1 MMEWKRTIFSG
12 RFLCLLLCI
21 ILLNGIFFLK
31 VQFDRNLGLDL
42 SAPESQLSHS
52 VIVTEE
58 GFSQSEKLPQIS
70 LNELNKEYLTVLD
83 ELKSLSLQEIVST
96 LTERMERLSL
106 LWDGCILYM
115 RQRDSDFDRAQW
127 EDYAKQ
133 HLEVSENIIDGST
146 TQEDVYREYVAVHT
160 LFLHS
165 EALMNFPEYLQAIE
179 KNKDY
184 MLTFSIFRDENSFSL
199 RNILKTADEFQCLEN
214 VDLSIENTA
223 AIEGILLYSG
233 SDLFLMLL
241 LMAAVLCFLADRQR
255 GLWELIYSLRRGRST
270 LALHRLGILLLLSAM
285 GTLLLYGSNAVLGTI
300 LYGGIGNLHI
310 SVQSI
315 PILQEYPVPIS
326 TGGFLIQYTVFR
338 IGSAFLL
345 GLILWLL
352 LGALSDAR
360 CGVIIGIAFLLVEYG
375 LYRFLPEQSAYN
387 ILKYFNL
394 CTYFYIAPLYT
405 HYLNVDILGFPVGI
419 RRVSEL
425 ATLPLIFVTS
435 SGCIAQQ
442 CFRRPAQGKSWVE
455 IFTRRIGNCLDRC
468 LQYLP
473 LWGREVY
480 KILFSQ
486 RGIVILLLFV
496 YLALGIEHSVPL
508 QAGSEQVA
516 YERQYLV
523 QLQGEI
529 TSKTFS
535 EIDQLQ
541 EEQKKIIETMGQAK
555 EAYSN
560 GEISR
565 GEYMSISFEGNI
577 AQIKLAALGEVEN
590 QAETLKEQSEIQGF
604 TPVLLDE
611 TPYQSVYGKP
621 AKIVQLKSLFL
632 IFGAL
637 LLLLGANSAYER
649 KSKMIPLLRSVKDGR
664 KGVLREKA
672 LAAVCITLLLWAVM
686 YGKEFW
692 YFYSI
697 FPEELWN
704 IAPQNLSILAHFPIS
719 CTLTQFFMMYYLV
732 GGFCIMI
739 TSILLILSG
748 MYLYNRK

>member
-70 LNELNKEYLTVLD
+70 LNELNKEYLTVLN

-96 LTERMERLSL
+96 LTERMEQLSQ
-106 LWDGCILYM
+106 LWDGCTLYT
-115 RQRDSDFDRAQW
+115 RQKSDFDRAQW
-127 EDYAKQ
+127 EDFAKQ
-133 HLEVSENIIDGST
+133 HPEAAENIIDGST

-214 VDLSIENTA
+214 VALSIENTA

-338 IGSAFLL
+338 IGAAFLL

-360 CGVIIGIAFLLVEYG
+360 YGVIIGIAFLLVEYG

-692 YFYSI
+692 DFYRI

>member
-1 MMEWKRTIFSG
+1 MI
-12 RFLCLLLCI
+12 
-21 ILLNGIFFLK
+21 
-31 VQFDRNLGLDL
+31 
-42 SAPESQLSHS
+42 
-52 VIVTEE
+52 
-58 GFSQSEKLPQIS
+58 
-70 LNELNKEYLTVLD
+70 
-83 ELKSLSLQEIVST
+83 
-96 LTERMERLSL
+96 
-106 LWDGCILYM
+106 
-115 RQRDSDFDRAQW
+115 
-127 EDYAKQ
+127 
-133 HLEVSENIIDGST
+133 
-146 TQEDVYREYVAVHT
+146 
-160 LFLHS
+160 
-165 EALMNFPEYLQAIE
+165 
-179 KNKDY
+179 
-184 MLTFSIFRDENSFSL
+184 
-199 RNILKTADEFQCLEN
+199 
-214 VDLSIENTA
+214 
-223 AIEGILLYSG
+223 
-233 SDLFLMLL
+233 
-241 LMAAVLCFLADRQR
+241 
-255 GLWELIYSLRRGRST
+255 
-270 LALHRLGILLLLSAM
+270 
-285 GTLLLYGSNAVLGTI
+285 
-300 LYGGIGNLHI
+300 
-310 SVQSI
+310 
-315 PILQEYPVPIS
+315 
-326 TGGFLIQYTVFR
+326 
-338 IGSAFLL
+338 
-345 GLILWLL
+345 
-352 LGALSDAR
+352 
-360 CGVIIGIAFLLVEYG
+360 EYG

-387 ILKYFNL
+387 ILKYLNL
-394 CTYFYIAPLYT
+394 CTYFHIAPLYT

-692 YFYSI
+692 DFYRI

>member
-70 LNELNKEYLTVLD
+70 LNELNKEYLTVLN

-96 LTERMERLSL
+96 LTERMEQLSQ
-106 LWDGCILYM
+106 LWDGCTLYT
-115 RQRDSDFDRAQW
+115 RQKSDFDRAQW
-127 EDYAKQ
+127 EDFAKQ
-133 HLEVSENIIDGST
+133 HPEAAENIIDGST

-214 VDLSIENTA
+214 VALSIENTA

-233 SDLFLMLL
+233 SDLFLILL

-326 TGGFLIQYTVFR
+326 TGGFLIQYAVFR

-360 CGVIIGIAFLLVEYG
+360 YGVIIGIAFLLVEYG

-692 YFYSI
+692 DFYRI

>member
-12 RFLCLLLCI
+12 RFICLVLCI
-21 ILLNGIFFLK
+21 ILLNGICFVK
-31 VQFDRNLGLDL
+31 AQFDRSLGLDL
-42 SAPESQLSHS
+42 TAPESQLSHS
-52 VIVTEE
+52 VVVTEGGIFQPE
-58 GFSQSEKLPQIS
+58 ELPQIP
-70 LNELNKEYLTVLD
+70 LNELNKEYLTVLH
-83 ELKSLSLQEIVST
+83 ELKSLPLQEICST
-96 LTERMERLSL
+96 LSERMERLSG
-106 LWDGCILYM
+106 LWDGCALYT
-115 RQRDSDFDRAQW
+115 RQGESDFDKAQW
-127 EDYAKQ
+127 EDFTKQ
-133 HLEVSENIIDGST
+133 EPEAAENIIEGAI

-160 LFLHS
+160 LFLRS
-165 EALMNFPEYLQAIE
+165 EALKNFPEYLRAIE

-184 MLTFSIFRDENSFSL
+184 MLTFSIFRDENSFSS
-199 RNILKTADEFQCLEN
+199 RNILKTADEFQGLQNVPLSLEN
-214 VDLSIENTA
+214 TG

-233 SDLFLMLL
+233 SDLFLILL
-241 LMAAVLCFLADRQR
+241 LIVVALCFLAERKR
-255 GLWELIYSLRRGRST
+255 GLWGLIYSLQMGRST
-270 LALHRLGILLLLSAM
+270 LALHRLGILLLLSVM
-285 GTLLLYGSNAVLGTI
+285 GTLLLYGSNVLLGTI
-300 LYGGIGNLHI
+300 LYGGIGNLRI

-326 TGGFLIQYTVFR
+326 IGGFLIQYIVLR

-360 CGVIIGIAFLLVEYG
+360 YGVVIGIAFLLIEYG

-387 ILKYFNL
+387 ILKYLNL
-394 CTYFYIAPLYT
+394 CTYFHIAPLYT

-692 YFYSI
+692 DFYRI

>member
-12 RFLCLLLCI
+12 RFICLVLCI
-21 ILLNGIFFLK
+21 ILLNGICFVK
-31 VQFDRNLGLDL
+31 AQFDRSLGLDL
-42 SAPESQLSHS
+42 TAPESQLSHS
-52 VIVTEE
+52 VVVTEGGIFQPE
-58 GFSQSEKLPQIS
+58 ELPQIP
-70 LNELNKEYLTVLD
+70 LNELNKEYLTVLH
-83 ELKSLSLQEIVST
+83 ELKSLPLQEICST
-96 LTERMERLSL
+96 LSERMERLSG
-106 LWDGCILYM
+106 LWDGCALYT
-115 RQRDSDFDRAQW
+115 RQRESDFDKAQW
-127 EDYAKQ
+127 EDFTKQ
-133 HLEVSENIIDGST
+133 EPEAAENIIEGAI

-160 LFLHS
+160 LFLRS
-165 EALMNFPEYLQAIE
+165 EALKNFPEYLRVIE

-214 VDLSIENTA
+214 VALSIENTA

-233 SDLFLMLL
+233 SDLFLILL

-285 GTLLLYGSNAVLGTI
+285 GTLLLYGSNVVLGTI

-360 CGVIIGIAFLLVEYG
+360 YGVIIGIAFLLVEYG

-425 ATLPLIFVTS
+425 AALPLILLMS
-435 SGCIAQQ
+435 SGCIVQQ
-442 CFRRPAQGKSWVE
+442 CFRRPAQGKPWAE
-455 IFTRRIGNCLDRC
+455 KFARRIGSCLDQC
-468 LQYLP
+468 LKCLP

-486 RGIVILLLFV
+486 RGIIILLLFV
-496 YLALGIEHSVPL
+496 YVALGMEHNVPL
-508 QAGSEQVA
+508 QAGSEQEA

-523 QLQGEI
+523 ELQGEI

-535 EIDQLQ
+535 EMDRLQ
-541 EEQKKIIETMGQAK
+541 EEQKRIIETAEQGK
-555 EAYSN
+555 EAYAN

-565 GEYMSISFEGNI
+565 GEYMSISFEGNT

-590 QAETLKEQSEIQGF
+590 RAETLKEQSEMQGF

-611 TPYQSVYGKP
+611 TPYQSVYGEP
-621 AKIVQLKSLFL
+621 AKIVRLKSLLL
-632 IFGAL
+632 ILGAL

-649 KSKMIPLLRSVKDGR
+649 KCKMISLLRSAKGGQ
-664 KGVLREKA
+664 KGVLRAKV
-672 LAAVCITLLLWAVM
+672 LAAVSITLLLWAVM

-692 YFYSI
+692 DFYRI

-704 IAPQNLSILAHFPIS
+704 IAPQNLSVLAHFPIS
-719 CTLTQFFMMYYLV
+719 CTLIQFFMMYYFAGGLCLV
-732 GGFCIMI
+732 
-739 TSILLILSG
+739 TASVLLILSG
-748 MYLYNRK
+748 IYLYGRK

>member
-70 LNELNKEYLTVLD
+70 LNELNKEYLTVLN

-96 LTERMERLSL
+96 LTERMEQLSQ
-106 LWDGCILYM
+106 LWDGCTLYT
-115 RQRDSDFDRAQW
+115 RQKSDFDRAQW
-127 EDYAKQ
+127 EDFAKQ
-133 HLEVSENIIDGST
+133 HPEAAENIIDGST

-214 VDLSIENTA
+214 VALSIENTA

-233 SDLFLMLL
+233 SDLFLILL

-270 LALHRLGILLLLSAM
+270 LALHRLGILLLLSAT

-326 TGGFLIQYTVFR
+326 TGGFLIQYIVFR

-360 CGVIIGIAFLLVEYG
+360 YGVIIGTAFLLVEYG

-692 YFYSI
+692 DFYRI